1 MKKIWCFQMLNFYAL
16 RIVIEIHLK
25 ITNAYTIINWLF
37 IFRFLYLNNKLLCK
51 WMTSTEPCR
60 KHLKKII
67 AMSVQLNQAQ
77 QTHFLPNINASE
89 TMFYFFLIQQGAKWK
104 TCAGYIKQ
112 GSTVSMVYGMA
123 SMCLFCATRA
133 RCGKFLFC

>member
-1 MKKIWCFQMLNFYAL
+1 MNVQ
-16 RIVIEIHLK
+16 
-25 ITNAYTIINWLF
+25 
-37 IFRFLYLNNKLLCK
+37 LNNKLLCK
-51 WMTSTEPCR
+51 LMTSTEPCR